1 MLKKLLIML
10 LITPIFFIVGCGG
23 SSDTDNGGNS
33 NPPSVEEPTIKEFK
47 NVKMEDKSVI
57 FDGNKHSL
65 EVSGDLPTNTKI
77 TYINNDQ
84 VNAGVYKVTAILECN
99 GYNTKTVDGTLTIK
113 KADLTVQF
121 LNTTVVYDGT
131 EQEITIVGELP
142 EGVTVT
148 YENNKLTNVGTIEAT
163 AHFKSTNPNYNDIPS
178 VKATLTVLKAKV
190 NINQSNFS
198 DKEYVYDGKEK
209 ELVLDCEIPSCVE
222 VKYTNNKLTEISS
235 ITAKVELRLLDT
247 TNYEPLEFTT
257 LTAKLSV
264 ILDKNITYITDSYG
278 NINITGYTGNAE
290 ILMIPE
296 LVDGKT
302 VTKID
307 TQAFMNSSIKEIKLP
322 NTITTIADEA
332 FVGCYNLTTID
343 LPTSLMNLGTYVF
356 SGSGLQTIILPK
368 NLTSIP
374 AGTFMLSK
382 LSTINMAD
390 NITTIGDSCFMN
402 CSNLVSI
409 KLSDNLKTIGDSCFM
424 NCSNLEEFNIP
435 NTCTTI
441 KDNAFNGIGLA
452 KIIIPKSVV
461 NMGAN
466 VFRGRIKYFLVE
478 NTKDYLRKFNWPYDW
493 GGYDENNE
501 LTSVYYDYINSV
513 KTYNDM
519 LYYYSY
525 LYSEN
530 YIIDYLGKSANITI
544 PSSINGNSVHLAK
557 YAFTNT
563 NIKSLVIEDGVS
575 IYYRSFYGCEEL
587 TSVRLP
593 SDLKNIPERL
603 FENCSKL
610 TSIVI
615 PNSVTDIS
623 DYAFR
628 GCTSLNDITL
638 STSLRSLGDYVFD
651 NCTSLTSLT
660 FPGSMKELNGDY
672 GLSTCTNLKEVI
684 LERGITAISNAGPS
698 SFANCKNLTTI
709 KLPNTL
715 TTIGYNTFANCS
727 SLVSI
732 NLPYSLTTIGT
743 GAFEDC
749 SSLTSVT
756 LPNSITSIGD
766 DAFHGCSSLT
776 SVTLSNSITS
786 IGYAAFRGCSSLTSV
801 TLPNSIT
808 SIGASAF
815 SGCSSLTSVTLP
827 NSITSIGDFVFN
839 GCSSLTSVTLP
850 NSITSI
856 GESAFE
862 GCSSLTSV
870 TLPNSITSIGAN
882 AFWDCSS
889 LKYIYCEA
897 KSKPTD
903 WHDNWNGY
911 TNAEVIWGY
920 KRNA

>member
-33 NPPSVEEPTIKEFK
+33 NPPASEDKPSVEEPTIKEFK

-65 EVSGDLPTNTKI
+65 EVSGELPTNTKI

-148 YENNKLTNVGTIEAT
+148 YENNKLTNAGTIEAT

-278 NINITGYTGNAE
+278 NIIITRYTGNEE
-290 ILMIPE
+290 ILLIPK

-307 TQAFMNSSIKEIKLP
+307 TQAFMNSGIKEIKLP
-322 NTITTIADEA
+322 NTITTIGDEA
-332 FVGCYNLTTID
+332 FAGCYNLTTID

-356 SGSGLQTIILPK
+356 SGSSLQTITLPN
-368 NLTSIP
+368 NLTAIP
-374 AGTFMLSK
+374 AGTFMSTK
-382 LSTINMAD
+382 LSAINMSD
-390 NITTIGDSCFMN
+390 KITTIGDSCFMN

-409 KLSDNLKTIGDSCFM
+409 KLSDKLKTIGMSAFM
-424 NCSNLEEFNIP
+424 NCSNIEEFNIP

-441 KDNAFNGIGLA
+441 KDNAFEGIGIA

-461 NMGAN
+461 NMGAH
-466 VFRGRIKYFLVE
+466 VFSGKIKYILVE
-478 NTKDYLRKFNWPYDW
+478 NTQYELNWPHNWYDTF
-493 GGYDENNE
+493 DESN
-501 LTSVYYDYINSV
+501 VYYDYINSV

-519 LYYYSY
+519 LYYFDSKWVTK
-525 LYSEN
+525 N
-530 YIIDYLGKSANITI
+530 MIIDYLGKSANITI
-544 PSSINGNSVHLAK
+544 PSSIDGNEVILKK
-557 YAFTNT
+557 YAFANK
-563 NIKSLVIEDGVS
+563 NIKSLVIEDGVT
-575 IYYRSFYGCEEL
+575 IDQYAFYGCEEL
-587 TSVRLP
+587 TSVKLP
-593 SDLKNIPERL
+593 GDLTNIELGL

-610 TSIVI
+610 TSIVV
-615 PNSVTDIS
+615 PNSVTSIS
-623 DYAFR
+623 SYAFR

-638 STSLRSLGDYVFD
+638 SNSLKFLYSDVFD

-660 FPGSMKELNGDY
+660 FPGSMKELGTNY

-684 LERGITAISNAGPS
+684 LERGITAISNAVSP

-715 TTIGYNTFANCS
+715 TTIGYNTFMNCS

-732 NLPYSLTTIGT
+732 NLPYSLTTIG
-743 GAFEDC
+743 E
-749 SSLTSVT
+749 
-756 LPNSITSIGD
+756 
-766 DAFHGCSSLT
+766 
-776 SVTLSNSITS
+776 
-786 IGYAAFRGCSSLTSV
+786 Y
-801 TLPNSIT
+801 
-808 SIGASAF
+808 AF

-827 NSITSIGDFVFN
+827 NSITSIGNGAFS

-850 NSITSI
+850 NSMTTI
-856 GESAFE
+856 GEYAFR

-870 TLPNSITSIGAN
+870 TIPDSVTSIGLH
-882 AFWDCSS
+882 AFYSCDS

-897 KSKPTD
+897 ESKPTG
-903 WHDNWNGY
+903 WNDSWIDIY
-911 TNAEVIWGY
+911 YDVEVIWGY